1 MDLIKAAMVLAHY
14 QITDQQLGEVYDFLY
29 RAISSDRQETFYR
42 NAQAYFTYSREGREV
57 NPATRDFLKKFL
69 IEALEK
75 VQMRQANSN
84 LADMGIN
91 LVNAKQHPNAAPLAE
106 DPIVPRLEAFL
117 QTATLSTVNY
127 LPQLAELLDECAD
140 WIESLREEAFDEALS
155 AVVLLQRA
163 AKRSDLSKQ
172 AEILANAKDIM
183 STLTDLYLALKA
195 PTGDTA
201 IIEKGLTGNATAD
214 EILAAAKILGKGKD
228 IQKLFEGKKG
238 MALGVAKIKAK
249 QALRDARDKKK

>member
-1 MDLIKAAMVLAHY
+1 MDLIQAANILANP
-14 QITDQQLGEVYDFLY
+14 QSSDPKLEEVYNFLY
-29 RAISSDRQETFYR
+29 NASRDADTFYR
-42 NAQAYFTYSREGREV
+42 GAQGYFYYDRSTRCIKPEEKGLFRQYMIRELETQQRRGANAELGIT
-57 NPATRDFLKKFL
+57 L
-69 IEALEK
+69 INIKE
-75 VQMRQANSN
+75 N
-84 LADMGIN
+84 
-91 LVNAKQHPNAAPLAE
+91 PNAAPLPSE
-106 DPIVPRLEAFL
+106 SEHIIPRLEAFL

-214 EILAAAKILGKGKD
+214 EILAAAKILGKGKE

-238 MALGVAKIKAK
+238 MALGVAKINAK
-249 QALRDARDKKK
+249 QALREARDKKK